1 MTVTFHHLN
10 GYVVIDPQSNNIFGR
25 NTVLYDIT
33 ISKTFRYIQNYLVLL
48 KSLLNKYTLVYRRF
62 LIPQTIMEDSLT
74 GRLTFLMNQVSVNR
88 ISQIII
94 EDRLQKERCYGQ
106 RQKMLSYANRG
117 SFYDKK
123 QNKNANLRGTE
134 SFRNKQS
141 EVPLS
146 DTPKKMGTVGAIWG
160 LSRRWKESADK
171 DSDNRKNVKKS
182 DSSEPGKSNFVKAA
196 RNAVILAKVTCTCE
210 TLDSRCMMHDA

>member
-123 QNKNANLRGTE
+123 QNKN
-134 SFRNKQS
+134 
-141 EVPLS
+141 
-146 DTPKKMGTVGAIWG
+146 
-160 LSRRWKESADK
+160 
-171 DSDNRKNVKKS
+171 
-182 DSSEPGKSNFVKAA
+182 
-196 RNAVILAKVTCTCE
+196 
-210 TLDSRCMMHDA
+210 LD